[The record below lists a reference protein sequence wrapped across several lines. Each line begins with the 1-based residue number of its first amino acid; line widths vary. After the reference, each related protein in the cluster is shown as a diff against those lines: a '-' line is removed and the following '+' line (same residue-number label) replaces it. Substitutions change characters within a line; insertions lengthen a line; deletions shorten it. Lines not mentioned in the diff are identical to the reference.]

1 MWICGWRNTTTRSEN
16 WSQDGC
22 GDPVRVQRIGLAMP
36 VLGTGI
42 HARRFGDRVAGS
54 AHGGGQQGAV

>member
-22 GDPVRVQRIGLAMP
+22 GDPVRVQRIGLPDP
-36 VLGTGI
+36 VPGPGV
-42 HARRFGDRVAGS
+42 RPCGFGDRVSGAADS
-54 AHGGGQQGAV
+54 TGQQGAV